1 MESYELNSEENSIMK
16 NSDNNKI
23 INSNRTN
30 KEYSYTNNNLI
41 YEDLSS
47 NNPNYDS
54 KSNSNN
60 NYVYYANLKTKLRSP
75 KDFIFLGDE
84 LHLYRE
90 IPRIGKFYSY
100 KNKSVKGIFIDKTI
114 CMMNQ
119 DQYYAKIINKY
130 GEKILLYIPDLP
142 ANNPYYVYIKHL
154 FDFYD
159 SCFDPQI
166 MINNA
171 KKKLE
176 LEKQID
182 ERINKIDLFNNLI
195 FNKSKEENYSK
206 QYYSDN
212 SPTFLDIQNLLKRNQ
227 KALDNIEK
235 IKNENQK

>member
-1 MESYELNSEENSIMK
+1 MDKEEINLDQNYKPNISHNSLENKS
-16 NSDNNKI
+16 NKT
-23 INSNRTN
+23 SQ
-30 KEYSYTNNNLI
+30 EYSYNNIKN
-41 YEDLSS
+41 
-47 NNPNYDS
+47 
-54 KSNSNN
+54 SNSNN
-60 NYVYYANLKTKLRSP
+60 IYNNYGLYDNPKTKLRNP
-75 KDFIFLGDE
+75 NDFIFLGDE

-90 IPRIGKFYSY
+90 IPHLGNFYSY

>member
-1 MESYELNSEENSIMK
+1 MDKEELNLAQNFKLNNSYNSLENK
-16 NSDNNKI
+16 SDK
-23 INSNRTN
+23 SSQ
-30 KEYSYTNNNLI
+30 EYSYNNINKS
-41 YEDLSS
+41 YS
-47 NNPNYDS
+47 NNI
-54 KSNSNN
+54 SNN
-60 NYVYYANLKTKLRSP
+60 YSLYSNQKMQLRNP
-75 KDFIFLGDE
+75 NDFIFLADE

-90 IPRIGKFYSY
+90 IPHLGNFYSY
-100 KNKSVKGIFIDKTI
+100 KSKSVKGIFIDKTI

-142 ANNPYYVYIKHL
+142 ANNPYYVYIKHI

-159 SCFDPQI
+159 SCFNPQI

-171 KKKLE
+171 KKRLE

-206 QYYSDN
+206 QYYLDN
-212 SPTFLDIQNLLKRNQ
+212 NPTFLDIHNLLKRNQ
-227 KALDNIEK
+227 KALDNIEQ
-235 IKNENQK
+235 IKNEN

>member
-1 MESYELNSEENSIMK
+1 MDKEEINLAENYKPNISHD
-16 NSDNNKI
+16 SLENK
-23 INSNRTN
+23 SNKTSQ
-30 KEYSYTNNNLI
+30 EYSYNNIKN
-41 YEDLSS
+41 
-47 NNPNYDS
+47 
-54 KSNSNN
+54 SNSNN
-60 NYVYYANLKTKLRSP
+60 IYNNYELYESPKTKLRNP
-75 KDFIFLGDE
+75 NDFIFLGDE

-90 IPRIGKFYSY
+90 IPHLGNFYSY

-171 KKKLE
+171 KEKLE

-195 FNKSKEENYSK
+195 FNRSKEENYSK

>member
-1 MESYELNSEENSIMK
+1 MDKEEINLDQNYKPNISYNSLENKS
-16 NSDNNKI
+16 NKT
-23 INSNRTN
+23 SQ
-30 KEYSYTNNNLI
+30 EYSYNNIKN
-41 YEDLSS
+41 
-47 NNPNYDS
+47 
-54 KSNSNN
+54 SNSNN
-60 NYVYYANLKTKLRSP
+60 IYNNYGLYDNPKTKLRNP
-75 KDFIFLGDE
+75 NDFIFLGDE

-90 IPRIGKFYSY
+90 IPHLGNFYSY

>member
-1 MESYELNSEENSIMK
+1 MDKEEINLDQNYKPNISYNSLENKS
-16 NSDNNKI
+16 
-23 INSNRTN
+23 N
-30 KEYSYTNNNLI
+30 KESQDYSY
-41 YEDLSS
+41 S
-47 NNPNYDS
+47 NNYNF
-54 KSNSNN
+54 NSNN
-60 NYVYYANLKTKLRSP
+60 YNNNYEFYINKKAQLRNP
-75 KDFIFLGDE
+75 NDFIFLGDE

-90 IPRIGKFYSY
+90 IPHLGNFFSY

-119 DQYYAKIINKY
+119 DQYYVKIINKY
-130 GEKILLYIPDLP
+130 GEKVLLYIPDIP
-142 ANNPYYVYIKHL
+142 AKNPYYVYIKHL

-159 SCFDPQI
+159 SCFNPQI

-212 SPTFLDIQNLLKRNQ
+212 NPTFLDIQNLLKRNQ
-227 KALDNIEK
+227 KALDNIEQ
-235 IKNENQK
+235 IKNEK